1 MLNSVRAANDRCI
14 VEPLNNFYCK
24 VVGEGDDYRENTPEV
39 AQILK
44 YTVRFPLVRV
54 LDARSTKIIGDKS
67 LVGQINIRIR
77 EAHYLLIT
85 VHLRQA
91 LGSLIKFEQVPNVI
105 LKGDSALHE
114 VYIFGLIHS
123 WLDVKESTHIGLV
136 ENCFFFVLSEEVG
149 ARLEY
154 R

>member
-44 YTVRFPLVRV
+44 YTVRFSLVRV
-54 LDARSTKIIGDKS
+54 LDARSTKIIRDIS

-85 VHLRQA
+85 VHLRQPLA
-91 LGSLIKFEQVPNVI
+91 LLIKFEQVPNVI
-105 LKGDSALHE
+105 LERDSALHE
-114 VYIFGLIHS
+114 VYIFRLIHS
-123 WLDVKESTHIGLV
+123 RLDVKESTHIGLV
-136 ENCFFFVLSEEVG
+136 ENCFFFVFSEKVG
-149 ARLEY
+149 ACFEY